1 MEKCIL
7 EDNALEAWAKAIE
20 DCIDIRKGKVTLGY
34 RKNFVGHLHNAVELF
49 VKQRMLNAGDHRVA
63 SVKNLN
69 NPEGRPLREYYARD
83 DLNNYFKDLDSE
95 TRGKF

>member
-1 MEKCIL
+1 MEKGIL

-49 VKQRMLNAGDHRVA
+49 VKQKECLTLVTIELQ
-63 SVKNLN
+63 V
-69 NPEGRPLREYYARD
+69 
-83 DLNNYFKDLDSE
+83 
-95 TRGKF
+95 